1 MYDDVWWC
9 MNLYIVWDGNL
20 GLEILLGPKWFKNMV
35 QYLSKKCMFL
45 HQTYVVPAD
54 CPSERTIRMK
64 AKGECIPRLFIR
76 KPWLPYLSSTCLFIH
91 SILFNLLLARLSQDN
106 TLWSHLYNLVSV
118 SLSLSLY
125 TFVRLRVPIYNLSIF
140 LTFSN
145 YILIF
150 NVMSSMIIKTCLVH
164 CLFRSHP
171 QRQPKRSPF
180 LQGSGSTGE
189 AFPVADWGMP
199 QFLQEPGT
207 TTDMGP
213 LGSLGSLGWFPQ
225 QCQDGADFANGKPP
239 FLTHPFSKWDHESR
253 TCVLVTCVHPRIP
266 SCWFTDS
273 LCFTKE
279 LKQNCPNPWWC
290 CAGVNA
296 QKVPQA
302 WQRFQPIRG
311 AEVGPYLG
319 RVRKETYCSV
329 DGCNVRESNR
339 IHHPQNY
346 QKWIV
351 KTIKMVYVLLAHYH

>member
-1 MYDDVWWC
+1 
-9 MNLYIVWDGNL
+9 
-20 GLEILLGPKWFKNMV
+20 MV

-199 QFLQEPGT
+199 QF
-207 TTDMGP
+207 
-213 LGSLGSLGWFPQ
+213 
-225 QCQDGADFANGKPP
+225 
-239 FLTHPFSKWDHESR
+239 SR
-253 TCVLVTCVHPRIP
+253 NLWNTWYDVYMMYI
-266 SCWFTDS
+266 
-273 LCFTKE
+273 
-279 LKQNCPNPWWC
+279 
-290 CAGVNA
+290 
-296 QKVPQA
+296 
-302 WQRFQPIRG
+302 
-311 AEVGPYLG
+311 YLYNLYIIY
-319 RVRKETYCSV
+319 RNS
-329 DGCNVRESNR
+329 
-339 IHHPQNY
+339 I
-346 QKWIV
+346 W
-351 KTIKMVYVLLAHYH
+351 

>member
-1 MYDDVWWC
+1 
-9 MNLYIVWDGNL
+9 
-20 GLEILLGPKWFKNMV
+20 MV

-199 QFLQEPGT
+199 QFSRNLARPPTWDPWDPWDPWDGSHSSARMELILP
-207 TTDMGP
+207 MGSHHFWP
-213 LGSLGSLGWFPQ
+213 
-225 QCQDGADFANGKPP
+225 
-239 FLTHPFSKWDHESR
+239 TIFSKWDHESR